1 MIQNGEI
8 EHFALREGADL
19 VGMVSVENLMKP
31 HPWRPP
37 QGVMPEARSVI
48 LFALKHSDG
57 SLESPIMRNT
67 LMDMITIYHELC
79 RIGYRLTRFLEK
91 NGFRGVWIHPA
102 YPVEWSLE
110 TRGLVGDFSL
120 RHAAVSAGMGF
131 IGRNN
136 LLVTPQFG
144 PRVRLG
150 AVLTN
155 AGLESSAKKMERNC
169 GDCRVCIDQCPG
181 KAISPDGV
189 DLRRCSPFV
198 AGPASLGSMIKFF
211 TELLDQPKEEAKK
224 MIKSPQFLNFHQ
236 ALQIGSSVDCI
247 TCMSS
252 CPLGKGK
259 V

>member
-1 MIQNGEI
+1 MIKNAEI
-8 EHFALREGADL
+8 ARFALQEGADL
-19 VGMVSVENLMKP
+19 TGMVSVENLMKP

-37 QGVMPEARSVI
+37 EGVMPEVQSVI
-48 LFALKHSDG
+48 IFALKHSDG
-57 SLESPIMRNT
+57 ALDSPIMRNA
-67 LMDMITIYHELC
+67 LMDTITIYHELC

-91 NGFRGVWIHPA
+91 KGVRGVWIHPA

-155 AGLESSAKKMERNC
+155 ARLESKAQKMERKC
-169 GDCRVCIDQCPG
+169 KDCQVCIDQCPG
-181 KAISPDGV
+181 KAISQDGV
-189 DLRRCSPFV
+189 DLRRCTPFV
-198 AGPASLGSMIKFF
+198 AGPASLGSMIKFI
-211 TELLDQPKEEAKK
+211 TDLVDQPKDEIKK
-224 MIKSPQFLNFHQ
+224 MIKSPQFWNFHQ
-236 ALQIGSSVDCI
+236 ALQIGSSVDCL

-252 CPLGKGK
+252 CPLGKAK